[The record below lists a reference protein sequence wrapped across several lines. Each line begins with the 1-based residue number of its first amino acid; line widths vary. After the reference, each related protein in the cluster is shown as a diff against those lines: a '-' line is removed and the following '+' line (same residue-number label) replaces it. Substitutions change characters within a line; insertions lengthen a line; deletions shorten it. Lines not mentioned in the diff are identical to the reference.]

1 MREKLSTNFDHRLTD
16 DISETFTEVIEVLVP
31 FVVTVI
37 PTSEVVEIL
46 SADLVRE
53 QSLISKVFITH
64 LKFNIYLKYF
74 YF

>member
-16 DISETFTEVIEVLVP
+16 DKSETFTEVIEVLVP

-53 QSLISKVFITH
+53 QSLIFKVFIIYSI
-64 LKFNIYLKYF
+64 FN
-74 YF
+74 